1 MYEGLGFLFIRIGN
15 GYFYRQRIAMKYLY
29 LSAAL
34 SVLLS
39 ACQPQSEEITK
50 AQEPQI
56 PSQEYLVAATLWVQ
70 HSAEY
75 RALCY
80 QAYEWAGLRLH
91 SILQNAPSQPAVILD
106 LDETVLDNSAFTGW
120 QIENDEP
127 FSYDSWAK
135 WTAFA
140 EALEV
145 PGAGDFLRLAD
156 SLGVTLFYVS
166 NRDTSALQETIQNME
181 RFNMPQLKPEHF
193 LLKTNTSGKE
203 DRRAEIEGRG
213 YEVVLLIGDNLGDFH
228 EKWDKADTATRQRLT
243 NESRSRFGQ
252 DYIVLPNPIYGTWE
266 GALYNFDRSLNDSER
281 DAHRKKALRVA
292 PL

>member
-1 MYEGLGFLFIRIGN
+1 
-15 GYFYRQRIAMKYLY
+15 MKYIC
-29 LSAAL
+29 L
-34 SVLLS
+34 SVVLAFLVS
-39 ACQPQSEEITK
+39 ACESLQ
-50 AQEPQI
+50 QEVSKQQDPQI

-80 QAYEWAGLRLH
+80 QAYEWAGWRLQN
-91 SILQNAPSQPAVILD
+91 ILQDEPSQPAVILD

-127 FSYDSWAK
+127 FSYESWAQ
-135 WTAFA
+135 WTALA

-145 PGAGDFLRLAD
+145 PGAGDFLRMAD

-166 NRDTSALQETIQNME
+166 NRDTSALQETIRNME
-181 RFNMPQLKPEHF
+181 QFNMPQLKPEHF
-193 LLKTNTSGKE
+193 LLKTHTSGKE
-203 DRRAEIEGRG
+203 DRRAEIESRG
-213 YEVVLLIGDNLGDFH
+213 YDVVLLIGDNLGDFH
-228 EKWDKADTATRQRLT
+228 EQWDKADTATRQRHT
-243 NESRSRFGQ
+243 DESRSRFGY

-266 GALYNFDRSLNDSER
+266 GALYNYDRSLNDAQR
-281 DAHRKKALRVA
+281 DAIRKKVLRVA